1 MNHHYIY
8 TSLTRISDL
17 AERDFDLNK
26 LPREQWQTGDYV
38 VCKITDPGS
47 SELKL
52 ELANGRMRGVIGGE
66 LLVGALGERFATLE
80 ATGTWKEVN
89 DDLKMTVL
97 TGAGLLGKLTSKSVF
112 MPNLMEIVYLG
123 HTFRYG
129 EKLTMN
135 SYVRPEPYVPFTT
148 PVILFV
154 GTSMSAGKTTSA
166 RIVTNLFKLAGH
178 KVVGA
183 KLTGAGRF
191 KDILAIKDVGADE
204 VMDFVDVGLPSSI
217 YPREEFQ
224 EKLAQLLSKLEKVK
238 ADVAIIEI
246 GASPLEPYNGDIAIN
261 AIRDQIK
268 CIVLSA
274 SDPYAVHGLMKV
286 FDIVPDIVTGV
297 ATNTLAGC
305 KLVEKLC
312 KVKALNLIDSSTT
325 PVLKN
330 ILSSATGL
338 SMEYKLLEGDTPKFS
353 SHIDFVHT
361 DKDED
366 LERIILDKLEHLYS
380 KYSGLIK
387 AHVIIEEAKDSSD
400 KGKICKIELSAPGPR
415 IFASSNEINFEA
427 SVAETIRDLD
437 RQLVKR
443 KEKMNLHH

>member
-1 MNHHYIY
+1 MKHLYIY

-17 AERDFDLNK
+17 DETGFVLKK

-38 VCKITDPGS
+38 VCEIIDPGS

-52 ELANGRMRGVIGGE
+52 ELANGRMRGIMGGE

-80 ATGTWKEVN
+80 ATGTWRKVGE
-89 DDLKMTVL
+89 DLKMTVL
-97 TGAGLLGKLTSKSVF
+97 TGAGLLGKLTSKSAY
-112 MPNLMEIVYLG
+112 MPNLIEVVYTG

-135 SYVRPEPYVPFTT
+135 SFVRPEAYVPFTT

-204 VMDFVDVGLPSSI
+204 VLDFVDVGLPSSI
-217 YPREEFQ
+217 CPREEYQ
-224 EKLAQLLSKLEKVK
+224 EKLAQLLSKIEKVK
-238 ADVAIIEI
+238 ADVAILEI

-268 CIVLSA
+268 CIILSA

-305 KLVEKLC
+305 KMVETLC
-312 KVKALNLIDSSTT
+312 KVKALNLIDATTT
-325 PVLKN
+325 PFLKN
-330 ILSSATGL
+330 ILSSATEL
-338 SMEYKLLEGDTPKFS
+338 DLEHRFSETEPKTFHA
-353 SHIDFVHT
+353 HIDFVHT
-361 DKDED
+361 NRDEN
-366 LERIILDKLEHLYS
+366 LEQVVSGKLNHLFT
-380 KYSGLIK
+380 KYKGLIK
-387 AHVIIEEAKDSSD
+387 AHVIIEEEKDSTS
-400 KGKICKIELSAPGPR
+400 KGKICKIEVSAPGPR
-415 IFASSNEINFEA
+415 IFASSNETTFEA

-437 RQLVKR
+437 RQLLKR